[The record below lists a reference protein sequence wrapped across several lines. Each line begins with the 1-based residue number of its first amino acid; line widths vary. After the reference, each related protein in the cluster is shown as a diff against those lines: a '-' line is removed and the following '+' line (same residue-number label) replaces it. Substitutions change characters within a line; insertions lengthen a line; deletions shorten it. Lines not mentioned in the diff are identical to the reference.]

1 MCYGVMYVIVC
12 GFEYVLLVVLIYGV
26 QMMVVSWQYY
36 VVDWLMY
43 FWFYVIDV
51 IGEVG
56 LSVFVWLLFVGD
68 VYVQWFDDVFDG
80 LQVLCVVFV
89 GILFGV

>member
-1 MCYGVMYVIVC
+1 
-12 GFEYVLLVVLIYGV
+12 
-26 QMMVVSWQYY
+26 
-36 VVDWLMY
+36 MY

-68 VYVQWFDDVFDG
+68 VYV
-80 LQVLCVVFV
+80 
-89 GILFGV
+89 